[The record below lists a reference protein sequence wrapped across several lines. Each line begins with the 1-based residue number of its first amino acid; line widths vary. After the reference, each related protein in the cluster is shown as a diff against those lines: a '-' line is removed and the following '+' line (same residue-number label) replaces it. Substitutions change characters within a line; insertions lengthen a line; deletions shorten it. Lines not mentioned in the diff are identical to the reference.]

1 MASLCRSADIWIFA
15 GVWLLRRPLY
25 KRPNPADS
33 GAIDIFG
40 ADRAMRISV
49 LALEGVFDTGLT
61 TVLDALGMA
70 NTLAQWT
77 GMLTPGF
84 EVTVVGARPE
94 VRTGHGL
101 RVPVVRRPSA
111 VYCAPFGE

>member
-1 MASLCRSADIWIFA
+1 
-15 GVWLLRRPLY
+15 
-25 KRPNPADS
+25 
-33 GAIDIFG
+33 
-40 ADRAMRISV
+40 MRISI

-77 GMLTPGF
+77 GVPTPGF

-94 VRTGHGL
+94 VRTALGL
-101 RVPVVRRPSA
+101 RVPVCEIA
-111 VYCAPFGE
+111 NAPALIGSSCLR